1 MWNLKKKKHNKI
13 VNITTIKKKQT
24 RRCRE
29 QTSGYQW
36 AEGSSGEGKC
46 RGKGL
51 RGTNHYV
58 YHKPQGYI
66 AQGEYGQCS
75 IITVNGV

>member
-1 MWNLKKKKHNKI
+1 MESKKKNNNKI
-13 VNITTIKKKQT
+13 VNITIKKKRT

-36 AEGSSGEGKC
+36 AEGSSREGKC

-58 YHKPQGYI
+58 YHKLQGYI
-66 AQGEYGQCS
+66 TQQGEYGQCS
-75 IITVNGV
+75 IITVNRV